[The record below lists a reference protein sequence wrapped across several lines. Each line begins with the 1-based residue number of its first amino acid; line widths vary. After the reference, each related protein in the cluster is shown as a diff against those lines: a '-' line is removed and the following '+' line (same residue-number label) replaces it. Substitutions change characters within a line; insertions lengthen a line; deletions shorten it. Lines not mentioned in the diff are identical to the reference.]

1 MWAIGHE
8 RIMRHAPLRP
18 VVTPMNET
26 VRYRELDVGFFWAAL
41 ALATLGGFALGAVLV
56 WSMAWGQNL
65 PVDLVVWIQVH
76 GHLQLVGWAGLF
88 IMGVS
93 LFFLPRL
100 AATPLTRPGWVS
112 PVLGLTV
119 GGLLL
124 EALARLVGPRSSV
137 LSAGVVLGFQA
148 LGAGLTTL
156 GILGYVF
163 VLVETFWPKRRKR
176 DGAIRPVEPFLA
188 LLFIGWGT
196 YAIAHALLA
205 LAATRGRTTLL
216 SIAWHRWAVEAFMG
230 LALFPVAYAFSVRTF
245 PLYIQTPL
253 PRPGLW
259 RWGLGYAGVTAAGL
273 LTSMPV
279 VIERLGT
286 PGLLL
291 TEVLRLAWDGTVL
304 WLVWD
309 LNLFVRTRPSWLPPD
324 APLSPHPRTGQ
335 PPRRG
340 YSDYGEFG
348 RFEWLLYS
356 AYAWLTAAVVLDAVG
371 IVLGWLSRRVPYG
384 RDPVRHAFLLGF
396 ITLLILGMAQRMLPG
411 FMHRKRLA
419 HPSIV
424 AWTALLGNLSVL
436 GRVGSLLGPVAPWP
450 AVRTLQNVGLALS
463 GVLAIGAVLLLA
475 WNLVATRY
483 GRSSE
488 SL

>member
-1 MWAIGHE
+1 
-8 RIMRHAPLRP
+8 
-18 VVTPMNET
+18 MNET

-56 WSMAWGQNL
+56 WQMAWGHDL
-65 PVDLVVWIQVH
+65 PADLAVWIQVH

-100 AATPLTRPGWVS
+100 AATPLTRPGWV
-112 PVLGLTV
+112 PLILGWTV

-124 EALARLVGPRSSV
+124 EVLGRLVGPRSP
-137 LSAGVVLGFQA
+137 GVPPRVILGLQVLGA
-148 LGAGLTTL
+148 DLTAL

-163 VLVETFWPKRRKR
+163 VLVETFWPKRRKQN
-176 DGAIRPVEPFLA
+176 GAIRPVEPFLA
-188 LLFIGWGT
+188 LLFVGWSV
-196 YAIAHALLA
+196 YAVAHALLA
-205 LAATRGRTTLL
+205 LTAVRNGTTLF

-230 LALFPVAYAFSVRTF
+230 LTLFPVAYAFSVRTF
-245 PLYIQTPL
+245 PLYMQTPL
-253 PRPGLW
+253 PGPGLR
-259 RWGLGYAGVTAAGL
+259 RWGLGYAGVTAVGL
-273 LTSMPV
+273 LVSMPV
-279 VIERLGT
+279 VVERFGV
-286 PGLLL
+286 PGLLW
-291 TEVLRLAWDGTVL
+291 TEALRLAWDAVVL
-304 WLVWD
+304 GLIWE
-309 LNLFVRTRPSWLPPD
+309 LNLFVRVRPSWLSPD
-324 APLSPHPRTGQ
+324 APLSPHPRTGR

-356 AYAWLTAAVVLDAVG
+356 AYAWLTVAVVLDTVG
-371 IVLGWLSRRVPYG
+371 IVLGWLGRSVPYG

-419 HPSIV
+419 HPGIV

-436 GRVGSLLGPVAPWP
+436 GRVGSLLGPAAPWP
-450 AVRTLQNVGLALS
+450 TVRTLQRVGLALS
-463 GVLAIGAVLLLA
+463 GLLALGAVLLLA
-475 WNLVATRY
+475 WNLAATRY
-483 GRSSE
+483 GESSGP
-488 SL
+488 S